1 MKIKVKGEFSIAEIR
16 HALFEKL
23 REVEERFAVKH
34 SLDATLYIRPTNGF
48 GDDVRPRHPT
58 GEEVTTL
65 YSTGPYEAA
74 ADDYSI

>member
-1 MKIKVKGEFSIAEIR
+1 MKIKIKGEWTIAQMRQAI
-16 HALFEKL
+16 FEQL

-48 GDDVRPRHPT
+48 GDDVRPRHPN

-65 YSTGPYEAA
+65 YSTGPYEPA

>member
-1 MKIKVKGEFSIAEIR
+1 MKIRIKGEWTIAEIR
-16 HALFEKL
+16 QALFEKL
-23 REVEERFAVKH
+23 REVEETFAVKH
-34 SLDATLYIRPTNGF
+34 SLDATLYIRPSNGF
-48 GDDVRPRHPT
+48 GDDVRPRYAN